1 MATSRSLIKS
11 GEVAYA
17 AFYNANKAKLKALHS
32 ESASTGSDEWKQE
45 MSGFEHRY
53 HAQLAYAKK
62 DLSYCLNL
70 QFKDQREWDDLIQH
84 LTQAISRRPP
94 KDIGTY
100 ESGQFADYELNKA
113 VALIEHDGNYS
124 KGQKTSYEKSAE
136 IRRLL
141 EAADAELKR
150 HDASLRLIFPVNVWQ
165 RLNSDGSASSFS

>member
-1 MATSRSLIKS
+1 VYD
-11 GEVAYA
+11 G
-17 AFYNANKAKLKALHS
+17 FYNANKAKLKALHS
-32 ESASTGSDEWKQE
+32 KSARTGSDEWKQE
-45 MSGFEHRY
+45 MTEFEHRY

-62 DLSYCLNL
+62 DLLYCLNL
-70 QFKDQREWDDLIQH
+70 QFKDQREWDNIIQH

-100 ESGQFADYELNKA
+100 ETGRFAYCELNKA
-113 VALIEHDGNYS
+113 LALIEHDGNYS

-150 HDASLRLIFPVNVWQ
+150 HDTSLRLISLVNVWQ